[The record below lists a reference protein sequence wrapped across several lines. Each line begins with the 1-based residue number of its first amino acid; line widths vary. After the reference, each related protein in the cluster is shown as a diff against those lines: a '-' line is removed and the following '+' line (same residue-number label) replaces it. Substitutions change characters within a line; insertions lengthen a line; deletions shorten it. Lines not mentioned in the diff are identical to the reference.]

1 MPVSLQNDFKAL
13 ETKADNQAG
22 NERIR
27 TICLCEDE
35 PTFLYLSTRQ
45 TGTDCVRSA
54 APNGP
59 CSSEDFDSS

>member
-13 ETKADNQAG
+13 ETKADNQAE

-35 PTFLYLSTRQ
+35 PMFLYLTRRQ
-45 TGTDCVRSA
+45 RLCALRSA
-54 APNGP
+54 GRIV
-59 CSSEDFDSS
+59 

>member
-35 PTFLYLSTRQ
+35 PMFSLF
-45 TGTDCVRSA
+45 GEA
-54 APNGP
+54 ANRH
-59 CSSEDFDSS
+59 